1 MSSSSRARPFSF
13 SPAVQDAL
21 GPPGPVN
28 DAVRRALPSLFDG
41 SVDALLRVD
50 PMGARFPRV
59 VVRAGRSVPAGT
71 PVGLF
76 AGHVIVGPAA
86 RGDFVVALPPIATR
100 GGPLH
105 LGVDAAASLARFP
118 APTHAGLYAHACAG
132 GNLVAE
138 WRALDHSPSF
148 SVLVAV
154 AGDVLQ
160 EQSPLS
166 WNFDLHCVGDSY
178 TLGDNDGHW
187 QDWCAAGGGARD
199 CDCAAP
205 LPCPRDRFLRTSGE
219 DSDAESEEEADW
231 TIATDGWPRR

>member
-1 MSSSSRARPFSF
+1 MR
-13 SPAVQDAL
+13 DAL

-41 SVDALLRVD
+41 SVDALLRID
-50 PMGARFPRV
+50 SAGSRFPRV
-59 VVRAGRSVPAGT
+59 VVREGRSVPAGT

-76 AGHVIVGPAA
+76 AGHVFVGPAV
-86 RGDFVVALPPIATR
+86 RGDYVVALPPVATR
-100 GGPLH
+100 GGSLH

-118 APTHAGLYAHACAG
+118 SPSQAGLYAHACVG
-132 GNLVAE
+132 GNLVAD
-138 WRALDHSPSF
+138 WGALDHSPSF

-178 TLGDNDGHW
+178 TLGDDDGR
-187 QDWCAAGGGARD
+187 DWCAAGGGARD

-205 LPCPRDRFLRTSGE
+205 FPCPRDRVLRTTGE
-219 DSDAESEEEADW
+219 DPDAEGEEEADW

>member
-13 SPAVQDAL
+13 SPAVHDVL

-41 SVDALLRVD
+41 SVDALLRIDSV
-50 PMGARFPRV
+50 GSRFPRV

-76 AGHVIVGPAA
+76 AGHVFVGPAA
-86 RGDFVVALPPIATR
+86 RGDFLVAVQPIATR

-105 LGVDAAASLARFP
+105 LGVDAAASLALFP
-118 APTHAGLYAHACAG
+118 APSHAGLCAHACAG

-154 AGDVLQ
+154 ADGVIL
-160 EQSPLS
+160 ERSTLC

-178 TLGDNDGHW
+178 TLGDDDG
-187 QDWCAAGGGARD
+187 QDWCAAGGGARE

-205 LPCPRDRFLRTSGE
+205 LPCPRDRFIRTLGE
-219 DSDAESEEEADW
+219 EPDSDAAEEEDW

>member
-13 SPAVQDAL
+13 SAAVRDVL
-21 GPPGPVN
+21 GPPGLVN

-41 SVDALLRVD
+41 SVDALLRID
-50 PMGARFPRV
+50 SAGSRFPRV
-59 VVRAGRSVPAGT
+59 VVREGRSVPAGS

-76 AGHVIVGPAA
+76 AGHVFVGPAVW
-86 RGDFVVALPPIATR
+86 GDFLVAVPPTAVR
-100 GGPLH
+100 GVH

-132 GNLVAE
+132 GNLAAE

-178 TLGDNDGHW
+178 TLGDDDGR
-187 QDWCAAGGGARD
+187 DWCAAGGGARD

-205 LPCPRDRFLRTSGE
+205 LPCPRDRVLRTSGE
-219 DSDAESEEEADW
+219 DSDAEGEEEADW
-231 TIATDGWPRR
+231 TSTTDGWPRR